1 MTTATQTAAVQEPAT
16 SIHEPMETVS
26 EHQRTLYRIKEAQRA
41 DRKAAKMKEKAI
53 ALAEQQA
60 YDEEARR
67 EMQKRQEA
75 DRVAYIQLLSE
86 RADRTRKE
94 YDEMMSHLVT
104 VLDSEAF
111 AKVSDSEFVSVYQ
124 WQTEVNAE
132 YAATQPEQAVDSA
145 KRHLHTARHEKYCRV
160 SRCITE
166 PEDVMKFYSTE
177 STDGRIVTLTVMID
191 HQMLMMRA
199 RAEELQNGIRNMFR
213 AQYDTHQE
221 DVYDTANVAKVL
233 HQVGALKLSSTGGT
247 ISIELSA
254 GIGRLALSLDVNLRN
269 YSMTIR
275 TNDGGL
281 AVRPDGHGTVSVVR
295 DRSPYMY

>member
-1 MTTATQTAAVQEPAT
+1 MTTATQTAAVQEPET

-41 DRKAAKMKEKAI
+41 ERKAAKMKEKAI

-86 RADRTRKE
+86 RADRTQKE
-94 YDEMMSHLVT
+94 YDELMS
-104 VLDSEAF
+104 
-111 AKVSDSEFVSVYQ
+111 
-124 WQTEVNAE
+124 
-132 YAATQPEQAVDSA
+132 
-145 KRHLHTARHEKYCRV
+145 R
-160 SRCITE
+160 
-166 PEDVMKFYSTE
+166 
-177 STDGRIVTLTVMID
+177 
-191 HQMLMMRA
+191 MLMMRA
-199 RAEELQNGIRNMFR
+199 RAEELQNGIRNTFR

-221 DVYDTANVAKVL
+221 DVYETANVAKVL

-254 GIGRLALSLDVNLRN
+254 GIGRRALSLDVNLRN
-269 YSMTIR
+269 YSMTIS